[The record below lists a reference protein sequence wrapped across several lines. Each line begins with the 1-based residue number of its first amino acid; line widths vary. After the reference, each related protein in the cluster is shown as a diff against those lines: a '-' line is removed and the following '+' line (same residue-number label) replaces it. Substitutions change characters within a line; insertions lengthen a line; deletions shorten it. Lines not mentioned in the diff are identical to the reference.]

1 VERQLRHSS
10 FIFLAGHRRVRSDPE
25 TAMIEVIPLSRHV
38 GAEIRG
44 VDLSKPIDAAVAA
57 ELYAAWLAHHVLVMR
72 GQSLTMEEQRRFTS
86 LFGQIQPPRSRPGQ
100 RDPNNPVMWIANATI
115 DGQRGELPEGDMQ
128 FHADQCYYENPAK
141 GAVLYAVEIP
151 SKGGNTLFASSYAAY
166 DSLPGDLRA
175 RVDTMQVLFLYDY
188 EKNANR
194 KAPTDWAGAPRH
206 VHPAVIVHP
215 ETGRRTL
222 LVNRLMADSVVG
234 LPRTESDAII
244 EALCQATE
252 RSEHIYEHVWRVGDV
267 VIWDNRCTL
276 HARTD
281 FDPAERRVLRR
292 MALRGERPIPA
303 VRAA

>member
-1 VERQLRHSS
+1 MMQ
-10 FIFLAGHRRVRSDPE
+10 
-25 TAMIEVIPLSRHV
+25 VIPLSRHV

-57 ELYAAWLAHHVLVMR
+57 ELYAAWLAHHVLVVR

-86 LFGQIQPPRSRPGQ
+86 LFGEIQPPRSRPGQ

-267 VIWDNRCTL
+267 VIWDIRCTL

-281 FDPAERRVLRR
+281 FDPSERRVLRR